1 MFGLHNLRLSEEHLE
16 AIPHTQSS
24 QQNDHPVHS
33 QHTRTAAMTEPNS
46 AAAAAA
52 ATDADNE
59 QHLPAAASAEDRKAA
74 AALSAL
80 NTNEISQESTQE
92 AADAKNLSSAAVQE
106 ALGKAMSRLEVS
118 SGKAAGGAGK
128 GGATAAAAQTSQE
141 GVKKKA
147 VKVSSEDVA
156 LLVSWIFFFSRWT

>member
-1 MFGLHNLRLSEEHLE
+1 
-16 AIPHTQSS
+16 
-24 QQNDHPVHS
+24 
-33 QHTRTAAMTEPNS
+33 MTEPNS

-156 LLVSWIFFFSRWT
+156 LLVEELDLTKNKATELLKAHDGDAKKAMRAFIAPAAA